1 MQGREIRTTLGGHTS
16 RRSARGGSGGD
27 DGDSEKNVPGLAR
40 DLEAKLKGRP
50 GDSGGSGSS
59 SGGSHH
65 PPQKPKDL
73 IRAIGKIEKTDWN
86 VQLIEKKIA
95 ESKGPAQQKSDRDDK
110 VPKWSREAFD
120 DKREALKRK
129 MEGQGVGEDDKLFEE
144 TLKKLGSKLREGNSL
159 EVGQRGSNKVSAMAE
174 QLVHKYDKPGPGGSS
189 STHPQPQNPQQSSV
203 PRPVFEF
210 PKKGGSECCH
220 FCKERVYV
228 VERMTAEGK
237 FFHRNCFRCEYCNT
251 ALRVGKYLTSK
262 SSK

>member
-1 MQGREIRTTLGGHTS
+1 M
-16 RRSARGGSGGD
+16 
-27 DGDSEKNVPGLAR
+27 PGLAR
-40 DLEAKLKGRP
+40 DLEAKLKGK
-50 GDSGGSGSS
+50 GGAGET
-59 SGGSHH
+59 GHH
-65 PPQKPKDL
+65 QKPKDL

-95 ESKGPAQQKSDRDDK
+95 ESKGPSVQKAERDDK

-129 MEGQGVGEDDKLFEE
+129 MEGMAAQGATGEEDKMQVFEE
-144 TLKKLGSKLREGNSL
+144 TMKKLGCKLREGNVL

-174 QLVHKYDKPGPGGSS
+174 QLVHKLDKGPSPHNQKEGA
-189 STHPQPQNPQQSSV
+189 HQQHQPQQTSV
-203 PRPVFEF
+203 QAAISARPIFEF

-237 FFHRNCFRCEYCNT
+237 YFHRNCFRCEYCNT
-251 ALRVGKYLTSK
+251 ALRVGQSHFSYFTTL
-262 SSK
+262 SSHAS